1 LTRSAR
7 YAAALALNL
16 LLVAGLVA
24 VGITAHS
31 LALLAAGADYLAD
44 AAAIG
49 VAMLALR
56 LAGAHPK
63 ANAVA
68 AAVNGGW
75 LLVLSVLVVV
85 GGVHRLVEGTPEVH
99 GLPVLVVSAVAGGL
113 MLVGALV
120 LGRDADD
127 GDEALSHRA
136 VLLDTLADAAAAF
149 GVAAAGAVILAR
161 GGWYWLDP
169 AVAVAISLVIGWHAV
184 ALLRE
189 VRVALR
195 LPGPLSRPDSLSP

>member
-16 LLVAGLVA
+16 VLVAGLVT
-24 VGITAHS
+24 VGLTAHS
-31 LALLAAGADYLAD
+31 LAVLAAGADYIAD
-44 AAAIG
+44 AAAIA

-56 LAGAHPK
+56 LAGRHPK

-75 LLVLSVLVVV
+75 LLVLSILIVA
-85 GGVHRLVEGTPEVH
+85 GGVHRLVAGTPRVH
-99 GLPVLVVSAVAGGL
+99 GLPVLVVSAVAGGV
-113 MLVGALV
+113 MLVAALV
-120 LGRDADD
+120 LGREAGD

-136 VLLDTLADAAAAF
+136 VLLDTAADAAAAF
-149 GVAAAGAVILAR
+149 GVAAAGAVILVE

-169 AVAVAISLVIGWHAV
+169 AVAVAISVVIGWHALV
-184 ALLRE
+184 LLRR
-189 VRVALR
+189 VRLALR
-195 LPGPLSRPDSLSP
+195 RAGPAVSTG